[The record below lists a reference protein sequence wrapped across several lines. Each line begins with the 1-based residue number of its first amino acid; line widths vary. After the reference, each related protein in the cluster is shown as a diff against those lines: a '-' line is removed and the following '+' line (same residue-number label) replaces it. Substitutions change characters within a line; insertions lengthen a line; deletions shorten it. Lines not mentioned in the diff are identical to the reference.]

1 MAYHD
6 FLLPNREI
14 NVLNPSVGP
23 ILLRQP
29 SPAQAFW
36 LGLASA
42 CSGLLVWYLLG
53 ALGVWSRH
61 EVTWIYFEDI
71 GRCGPGV
78 ADSFEWCSPLQRF
91 EVLGKII
98 GTRKQERVP

>member
-1 MAYHD
+1 MGSTVTVTRDEVTASR
-6 FLLPNREI
+6 LRAASSKCTEGAQVRL
-14 NVLNPSVGP
+14 
-23 ILLRQP
+23 ILDVQ
-29 SPAQAFW
+29 
-36 LGLASA
+36 
-42 CSGLLVWYLLG
+42 
-53 ALGVWSRH
+53 SRH
-61 EVTWIYFEDI
+61 EVTWVYFEDI